1 MNIFKLSIKNIISK
15 PLSSLLSLALLVF
28 GIGIISLLL
37 QLNSLIKTQM
47 DNNLKGI
54 DMVVGAKGSPLQLIL
69 SAVYHIDSP
78 TGNIS
83 VEDAKK
89 IKNNRMVGSSID
101 LLYGDNYKGYRIVGT
116 DDEFLDLYDA
126 KIKDGRKWENPF
138 EVVVGSK
145 IYSNLGLKLDDEL
158 ISSHGLRET
167 GEAHGDQ
174 LFKIVGLLEP
184 SNSVIDQ
191 LIVTSPESIWDLHG
205 EHDHSGEKHDD
216 KHDHEHDDEH
226 DHEHDDE
233 EITAMLIKFKNPMN
247 IIQFPRQINEETNLQ
262 AAVPSYEISR
272 LFKLFGFGIETLTY
286 LAYLIII
293 VSAFSLFIN
302 LFNSMRDRKYEMAL
316 IRTLGSS
323 RSQLS
328 FMIIFESLILTTVG
342 FLLGLLVSRLGV
354 MFVSSLMEESLN
366 YNLNSF
372 GILNEELWLLILSI
386 FIGLISSIIP
396 ALQVYNLNISEGNA
410 EVHDYFYIPGI
421 IMLCCGLA
429 VYSIFSYRNRLTQIK
444 IGTLNSFLTSLLIF
458 FFLLKT

>member
-15 PLSSLLSLALLVF
+15 PLNSILSLALLIL

-83 VEDAKK
+83 VEDAEE

-116 DDEFLDLYDA
+116 EDKFLDLYNA
-126 KIKDGRKWENPF
+126 KIKDGKKWNAPF
-138 EVVVGSK
+138 EVVVGAK
-145 IYSNLGLKLDDEL
+145 IYSKLNINLDDEL

-167 GEAHGDQ
+167 GEAHVNQ
-174 LFKIVGLLEP
+174 PFKVVGLLEP
-184 SNSVIDQ
+184 SNSVVDQ
-191 LIVTSPESIWDLHG
+191 LIITSPQSIWDLH
-205 EHDHSGEKHDD
+205 
-216 KHDHEHDDEH
+216 DEH
-226 DHEHDDE
+226 DHDDEDHEEHDNKDHDEHEHDHDDE
-233 EITAMLIKFKNPMN
+233 DHDEQEHDHDDEDHDEHEHGDKEITAMLIKFKSPMN
-247 IIQFPRQINEETNLQ
+247 IIQFPRQINENTNLQ

-286 LAYLIII
+286 LAYLIIL
-293 VSAFSLFIN
+293 VSGFSLFIN
-302 LFNSMRDRKYEMAL
+302 LFNSMRERKYEMAL
-316 IRTLGSS
+316 IRTLGAS

-328 FMIIFESLILTTVG
+328 VMVIFESLILTISG

-366 YNLNSF
+366 YSLSSLY
-372 GILNEELWLLILSI
+372 ILNEEFWLLGLSI
-386 FIGLISSIIP
+386 LIGLISSLIP
-396 ALQVYNLNISEGNA
+396 AIQVYKMNISE
-410 EVHDYFYIPGI
+410 I
-421 IMLCCGLA
+421 LA
-429 VYSIFSYRNRLTQIK
+429 DE
-444 IGTLNSFLTSLLIF
+444 
-458 FFLLKT
+458 

>member
-126 KIKDGRKWENPF
+126 KIKDGRKWEDPF

-145 IYSNLGLKLDDEL
+145 IHSKFGLKLDDEL
-158 ISSHGLRET
+158 MSSHGLRET
-167 GEAHGDQ
+167 GEAHEDQ
-174 LFKIVGLLEP
+174 LFKVVGLLEP

-191 LIVTSPESIWDLHG
+191 LIVTSPESIWDLHA
-205 EHDHSGEKHDD
+205 EHDHSGEEHDD
-216 KHDHEHDDEH
+216 EHDHEHDDEHDDEH

-233 EITAMLIKFKNPMN
+233 EITAMLIKFQNPMN

-323 RSQLS
+323 RRQLS

-396 ALQVYNLNISEGNA
+396 ALQVYNLNISEVLGD
-410 EVHDYFYIPGI
+410 E
-421 IMLCCGLA
+421 
-429 VYSIFSYRNRLTQIK
+429 
-444 IGTLNSFLTSLLIF
+444 
-458 FFLLKT
+458 

>member
-126 KIKDGRKWENPF
+126 KIKDGRKWEDPF

-145 IYSNLGLKLDDEL
+145 IHLKFGLKLDDEL

-167 GEAHGDQ
+167 GEAHEDQ

-191 LIVTSPESIWDLHG
+191 LIVTSPESIWDLHA
-205 EHDHSGEKHDD
+205 EHDHSGE
-216 KHDHEHDDEH
+216 EHDDEH

-233 EITAMLIKFKNPMN
+233 EITAMLIKFQNPMN

-323 RSQLS
+323 RRQLS

-396 ALQVYNLNISEGNA
+396 ALQVYNLNISEVLGD
-410 EVHDYFYIPGI
+410 E
-421 IMLCCGLA
+421 
-429 VYSIFSYRNRLTQIK
+429 
-444 IGTLNSFLTSLLIF
+444 
-458 FFLLKT
+458 

>member
-1 MNIFKLSIKNIISK
+1 MNIFKLSIKNIVSK
-15 PLSSLLSLALLVF
+15 PLNSILSLALLIF
-28 GIGIISLLL
+28 GIGIISLML

-116 DDEFLDLYDA
+116 EQKFLDLYKA
-126 KIKDGRKWENPF
+126 KIKEGRKWEDPF

-145 IYSNLGLKLDDEL
+145 IYSKFNIKIDDEL
-158 ISSHGLRET
+158 MSSHGLRET
-167 GEAHGDQ
+167 GEEHADQ
-174 LFKIVGLLEP
+174 LFKVVGLLEP

-191 LIVTSPESIWDLHG
+191 LIVTSPQSIWDLHDDHDHG
-205 EHDHSGEKHDD
+205 GKEHDEE
-216 KHDHEHDDEH
+216 HDHEHDEEHDHEHDEEHDHEHDEEHDHEHDEEH
-226 DHEHDDE
+226 DHEHDDK
-233 EITAMLIKFKNPMN
+233 EITAMLIKFKSPMN
-247 IIQFPRQINEETNLQ
+247 IIQFPRQINEDTNLQ

-302 LFNSMRDRKYEMAL
+302 LFNSMRERKYEMAL

-323 RSQLS
+323 RRQLS
-328 FMIIFESLILTTVG
+328 MMIIFESLILTTVG
-342 FLLGLLVSRLGV
+342 FFIGLLVSRFGV

-366 YNLNSF
+366 YNLKSF
-372 GILNEELWLLILSI
+372 GILNEELWLLGLSI

-396 ALQVYNLNISEGNA
+396 ALQVYNLNISET
-410 EVHDYFYIPGI
+410 
-421 IMLCCGLA
+421 LA
-429 VYSIFSYRNRLTQIK
+429 DE
-444 IGTLNSFLTSLLIF
+444 
-458 FFLLKT
+458 

>member
-1 MNIFKLSIKNIISK
+1 M
-15 PLSSLLSLALLVF
+15 SLALLIF

-83 VEDAKK
+83 FEDAKK

-116 DDEFLDLYDA
+116 EEKFLELYNA
-126 KIKDGRKWENPF
+126 KIKEGRKWNNPL

-145 IYSNLGLKLDDEL
+145 IHTKLNISIDDEL

-167 GEAHGDQ
+167 GEQHSDQ
-174 LFKIVGLLEP
+174 LFKVVGLLEP

-191 LIVTSPESIWDLHG
+191 LIVTSPESIWDLHDDHDHDEEH
-205 EHDHSGEKHDD
+205 EHDHDEEHEHDHDEEHEHDHDEEHEHDHDD
-216 KHDHEHDDEH
+216 K
-226 DHEHDDE
+226 
-233 EITAMLIKFKNPMN
+233 EITAMLIKFKSPMN
-247 IIQFPRQINEETNLQ
+247 IIQFPRQINENTNLQ

-293 VSAFSLFIN
+293 VSGFSLFIN
-302 LFNSMRDRKYEMAL
+302 LFNSMRERKYEMAL

-323 RSQLS
+323 RRQLS
-328 FMIIFESLILTTVG
+328 MMIIFESLILTTVG
-342 FLLGLLVSRLGV
+342 FFIGLLVSRLGV

-366 YNLNSF
+366 YNLNAF
-372 GILNEELWLLILSI
+372 GILNEELWLLVLSI

-396 ALQVYNLNISEGNA
+396 ALQVYNLNISET
-410 EVHDYFYIPGI
+410 
-421 IMLCCGLA
+421 LA
-429 VYSIFSYRNRLTQIK
+429 DE
-444 IGTLNSFLTSLLIF
+444 
-458 FFLLKT
+458 

>member
-1 MNIFKLSIKNIISK
+1 MNIFKLSIKNIVSK
-15 PLSSLLSLALLVF
+15 PLNSILSLALLIF
-28 GIGIISLLL
+28 GIGIISLML

-116 DDEFLDLYDA
+116 EQKFLDLYNA
-126 KIKDGRKWENPF
+126 KIKEGKKWDEPF

-145 IYSNLGLKLDDEL
+145 IYSKFNIKIDDEL
-158 ISSHGLRET
+158 VSSHGLRET
-167 GEAHGDQ
+167 GELHTDR
-174 LFKIVGLLEP
+174 LFKVVGLLEP

-191 LIVTSPESIWDLHG
+191 LIVTSPQSIWDLHDD
-205 EHDHSGEKHDD
+205 HDHGGEDHEEE
-216 KHDHEHDDEH
+216 HDHEHDEEHDHDHDEEHDHEHDEEH
-226 DHEHDDE
+226 DHEHDDK
-233 EITAMLIKFKNPMN
+233 EITAMLIKFKSPMN
-247 IIQFPRQINEETNLQ
+247 IIQFPRQINEDTNLQ

-302 LFNSMRDRKYEMAL
+302 LFNSMRERKYEMAL

-323 RSQLS
+323 RRQLS
-328 FMIIFESLILTTVG
+328 MMIIFESLILTTVG
-342 FLLGLLVSRLGV
+342 FFIGLLVSRLGV

-366 YNLNSF
+366 YNLKSF
-372 GILNEELWLLILSI
+372 GILNEELWLLGLSI

-396 ALQVYNLNISEGNA
+396 ALQVYNLNISET
-410 EVHDYFYIPGI
+410 
-421 IMLCCGLA
+421 LA
-429 VYSIFSYRNRLTQIK
+429 DE
-444 IGTLNSFLTSLLIF
+444 
-458 FFLLKT
+458 

>member
-1 MNIFKLSIKNIISK
+1 MNIFKLSIKNIVSK
-15 PLSSLLSLALLVF
+15 PLNSVLSLALLIF
-28 GIGIISLLL
+28 GIGIISLML

-116 DDEFLDLYDA
+116 EQKFLDLYNA
-126 KIKDGRKWENPF
+126 KIKEGKKWDEPF

-145 IYSNLGLKLDDEL
+145 IYSKFNIKIDDEL
-158 ISSHGLRET
+158 VSSHGLRET
-167 GEAHGDQ
+167 GELHTDR
-174 LFKIVGLLEP
+174 LFKVVGLLEP

-191 LIVTSPESIWDLHG
+191 LIVTSPQSIWDLHDD
-205 EHDHSGEKHDD
+205 HDHGSEDHEEE
-216 KHDHEHDDEH
+216 HDHEHDEEHDHDHDEEHDHEHDEEH
-226 DHEHDDE
+226 DHEHDDK
-233 EITAMLIKFKNPMN
+233 EITAMLIKFKSPMN
-247 IIQFPRQINEETNLQ
+247 IIQFPRQINEDTNLQ

-302 LFNSMRDRKYEMAL
+302 LFNSMRERKYEMAL

-323 RSQLS
+323 RRQLS
-328 FMIIFESLILTTVG
+328 MMIIFESLILTTVG
-342 FLLGLLVSRLGV
+342 FFIGLLVSRLGV

-366 YNLNSF
+366 YNLKSF
-372 GILNEELWLLILSI
+372 GILDEELWLLGLSI

-396 ALQVYNLNISEGNA
+396 ALQVYNLNISET
-410 EVHDYFYIPGI
+410 
-421 IMLCCGLA
+421 LA
-429 VYSIFSYRNRLTQIK
+429 DE
-444 IGTLNSFLTSLLIF
+444 
-458 FFLLKT
+458 

>member
-126 KIKDGRKWENPF
+126 KIKDGRKWEDPF

-145 IYSNLGLKLDDEL
+145 IHSKFGLKLDDEL
-158 ISSHGLRET
+158 MSSHGLRET
-167 GEAHGDQ
+167 GEAHEDQ
-174 LFKIVGLLEP
+174 LFKVVGLLEP

-191 LIVTSPESIWDLHG
+191 LIVTSPESIWDLHA
-205 EHDHSGEKHDD
+205 EHDHSGE
-216 KHDHEHDDEH
+216 EHDDEH

-233 EITAMLIKFKNPMN
+233 EITAMLIKFQNPMN

-323 RSQLS
+323 RRQLS

-396 ALQVYNLNISEGNA
+396 ALQVYNLNISEVLGD
-410 EVHDYFYIPGI
+410 E
-421 IMLCCGLA
+421 
-429 VYSIFSYRNRLTQIK
+429 
-444 IGTLNSFLTSLLIF
+444 
-458 FFLLKT
+458 

>member
-1 MNIFKLSIKNIISK
+1 MNIFKLSIKNIVSK
-15 PLSSLLSLALLVF
+15 PLNSILSLALLIF
-28 GIGIISLLL
+28 GIGIISLML

-116 DDEFLDLYDA
+116 EQKFLDLYKA
-126 KIKDGRKWENPF
+126 KIKEGRKWEEPF

-145 IYSNLGLKLDDEL
+145 IYSKFNIKIDDEL
-158 ISSHGLRET
+158 MSSHGLRET
-167 GEAHGDQ
+167 GEEHADQ
-174 LFKIVGLLEP
+174 LFKVVGLLEP

-191 LIVTSPESIWDLHG
+191 LIVTSPQSIWDLHDDHDHG
-205 EHDHSGEKHDD
+205 SEEHDEE
-216 KHDHEHDDEH
+216 HDHEHDEEHDHEHDEEHDHEHDEEH
-226 DHEHDDE
+226 DHEHDDK
-233 EITAMLIKFKNPMN
+233 EITAMLIKFKSPMN
-247 IIQFPRQINEETNLQ
+247 IIQFPRQINEDTNLQ

-302 LFNSMRDRKYEMAL
+302 LFNSMRERKYEMAL

-323 RSQLS
+323 RRQLS
-328 FMIIFESLILTTVG
+328 MMIIFESLILTTVG
-342 FLLGLLVSRLGV
+342 FFIGLLVSRLGV

-366 YNLNSF
+366 YNLKSF
-372 GILNEELWLLILSI
+372 GILNEELWLLGLSI

-396 ALQVYNLNISEGNA
+396 ALQVYNLNISET
-410 EVHDYFYIPGI
+410 
-421 IMLCCGLA
+421 LA
-429 VYSIFSYRNRLTQIK
+429 DE
-444 IGTLNSFLTSLLIF
+444 
-458 FFLLKT
+458 

>member
-1 MNIFKLSIKNIISK
+1 MNIFKLSIKNIVSK
-15 PLSSLLSLALLVF
+15 PLNSVLSLALLIF
-28 GIGIISLLL
+28 GIGIISLML

-83 VEDAKK
+83 VEEAEK

-116 DDEFLDLYDA
+116 EEKFLDLYNA
-126 KIKDGRKWENPF
+126 KIKEGKKWDEPF

-145 IYSNLGLKLDDEL
+145 IYSKLNIKIDDEL
-158 ISSHGLRET
+158 VSSHGLRET
-167 GEAHGDQ
+167 GELHTDR
-174 LFKIVGLLEP
+174 LFKVVGLLEP

-191 LIVTSPESIWDLHG
+191 LIVTSPQSIWDLHDD
-205 EHDHSGEKHDD
+205 HDHGSEDHEEV
-216 KHDHEHDDEH
+216 HDHEHDEEHDHDHDEEHEHEHDEEH
-226 DHEHDDE
+226 DHEHDDK
-233 EITAMLIKFKNPMN
+233 EITAMLIKFKSPMN
-247 IIQFPRQINEETNLQ
+247 IIQFPRQINEDTNLQ

-302 LFNSMRDRKYEMAL
+302 LFNSMRERKYEMAL

-323 RSQLS
+323 RRQLS
-328 FMIIFESLILTTVG
+328 MMIIFESLILTTVG
-342 FLLGLLVSRLGV
+342 FFIGLLVSRLGV

-366 YNLNSF
+366 YNLKSF
-372 GILNEELWLLILSI
+372 GILNEELWLLGLSI

-396 ALQVYNLNISEGNA
+396 ALQVYNLNISET
-410 EVHDYFYIPGI
+410 
-421 IMLCCGLA
+421 LA
-429 VYSIFSYRNRLTQIK
+429 DE
-444 IGTLNSFLTSLLIF
+444 
-458 FFLLKT
+458 